1 MQEVEDHI
9 VETYLMRCEKR
20 SDAELDIYVLLATLK
35 DHCHRHPLLHTYS
48 RFIKVLDGYG
58 VDEIKRIAD
67 EKSAAKEKKKAG
79 AQAAKYVHLY
89 LSLTHTHTH
98 THARAHTHMHTHTYP
113 SHPHTHTQVQKDECT

>member
-98 THARAHTHMHTHTYP
+98 TRARTHTHAHSYLPLSPTHTY
-113 SHPHTHTQVQKDECT
+113 TGTKR